1 MTIQIAKPEIEDLLE
16 RRLQSG
22 KFKDAEDAIF
32 QALKATEP
40 TPQGAEAGRAA
51 AIERLKVFGKAHG
64 LSLGA

>member
-22 KFKDAEDAIF
+22 RFKDAEDAIL

-40 TPQGAEAGRAA
+40 TSQGAGADRAA
-51 AIERLKVFGKAHG
+51 AIERLRVFGKAHG